1 MTAVLFIH
9 ITILIQYLHC
19 QIKARRLRSPSATTK
34 IQTTFAKTFQTK
46 LLHINKRQVSTG
58 KSMLLSTKGPKEYF

>member
-34 IQTTFAKTFQTK
+34 IQTTLQTK